1 MADRQYKE
9 KMKES
14 LENMRRLRDSEQKRM
29 STDVSRETIEATA
42 RQAKMEY
49 QQQENEKRAAEMDF
63 VKSPKGRASLKLK
76 KDGMLDSFLGELLAD
91 IDKRYPNNAGRIYDL
106 ISSGDLRYVSKE
118 EFEPMRD
125 KFDLIDLD

>member
-14 LENMRRLRDSEQKRM
+14 LENMRSLRDAEQKRM
-29 STDVSRETIEATA
+29 STDVNRETIEATA
-42 RQAKMEY
+42 KQAKMEY

-63 VKSPKGRASLKLK
+63 VKSQKGRASLKLK
-76 KDGMLDSFLGELLAD
+76 KDGMQDSFLGELLAD

>member
-14 LENMRRLRDSEQKRM
+14 LENMRSLRDAEQKRM

-63 VKSPKGRASLKLK
+63 VKSQKGRASLKLK
-76 KDGMLDSFLGELLAD
+76 KDGMQDSFLGELLAD